1 MKVKEVVRM
10 VKNSIGIESIGT
22 YIPKERHTA
31 EYISSMSGTPVEI
44 LKTKMGMLSK
54 SVPGPDDHTVA
65 MGVKAAKIAIERAGI
80 DPANDID
87 LVIWAGEVYA
97 EHPMQTYAIK
107 FQGEIGATKAW
118 AFDVNQRCGTIVV
131 AMMLAKSMMQTHGY
145 KRVIIG
151 SGYRN
156 SDLIDYGNIRTRFMH
171 DLAASGVAMIL
182 RNDYDQN
189 IVLEGSVISD
199 GQFSEDVY
207 VPAGGTVMPITCEA
221 IEKRLIYL
229 DVTDPEGLKQRLDN
243 LSMKNFVTVVDQSL
257 EKSGYTRS
265 DIDYLGLIR
274 MKRSAF
280 EYVANELGV
289 HPYDQSTYFEEWG
302 HMGQNDSIVSLEEGL
317 KSGKIKDGDL
327 VVLTAA
333 GIGWSWN
340 AMTIKWGMKK

>member
-1 MKVKEVVRM
+1 MKETP
-10 VKNSIGIESIGT
+10 IGIEAIGT

-31 EYISSMSGTPVEI
+31 EYISSQSGTPVEVI
-44 LKTKMGMLSK
+44 KEKIGMVSK

-80 DPANDID
+80 DPKEID

-107 FQGEIGATKAW
+107 FQGEVGATNAW

-131 AMMLAKSMMQTHGY
+131 AMILAKSLMLTQGY
-145 KRVIIG
+145 KRVLIG

-156 SDLIDYGNIRTRFMH
+156 SDLIDYTNIRTRFMH

-182 RNDYDQN
+182 RADYNQN
-189 IVLEGSVISD
+189 VVLEGSVISD

-207 VPAGGTVMPITCEA
+207 VPAGGTVMPISCEA
-221 IEKRLIYL
+221 IEKRLTYL
-229 DVTDPEGLKQRLDN
+229 DVTDPEGLKQRLDK
-243 LSMKNFVTVVDQSL
+243 LSMKNFVSVVDESL
-257 EKSGYTRS
+257 KKSGYTRE

-289 HPYDQSTYFEEWG
+289 HPYEQSTYFTEWG
-302 HMGQNDSIVSLEEGL
+302 HMGQNDAIVSIEEGL
-317 KSGKIKDGDL
+317 KDGKIKDGNL

-340 AMTIKWGMKK
+340 AMTIKWGKQK

>member
-1 MKVKEVVRM
+1 MNKKAVGVEA
-10 VKNSIGIESIGT
+10 IGI

-31 EYISSMSGTPVEI
+31 EYISSKSGTPVDVI
-44 LKTKMGMLSK
+44 KTKMGMKSK
-54 SVPGPDDHTVA
+54 AVAGKDDHTVA
-65 MGVKAAKIAIERAGI
+65 MAVKAARIAIERAGI
-80 DPANDID
+80 DPAKDID

-107 FQGEIGATKAW
+107 FQGDIGATNAW

-131 AMMLAKSMMQTHGY
+131 AMMLAKSLMMTEGY

-156 SDLIDYGNIRTRFMH
+156 CDLIDYENIRTRFMH

-182 RNDYDQN
+182 RSDYDQN

-207 VPAGGTVMPITCEA
+207 VPAGGTVMPISCEA
-221 IEKRLIYL
+221 IEKKLIYL
-229 DVTDPEGLKQRLDN
+229 DVTDPEGLKERLDK
-243 LSMKNFVTVVDQSL
+243 LSMSNFIKVVDDSL
-257 EKSGYTRS
+257 KKSGYSRS
-265 DIDYLGLIR
+265 DIDYLGLLR

-289 HPYDQSTYFEEWG
+289 DPYRQATYFEEWG
-302 HMGQNDSIVSLEEGL
+302 HMGQNDAVVSLEEGL
-317 KSGKIKDGDL
+317 KSGKIKDGSI

-340 AMTIKWGMKK
+340 AMTIRWGKQE

>member
-1 MKVKEVVRM
+1 MIK
-10 VKNSIGIESIGT
+10 IGIESIGT
-22 YIPKERHTA
+22 YIPPERHTA
-31 EYISSMSGTPVEI
+31 QYISEQSGTPAEI
-44 LKTKMGMLSK
+44 IETKIGMKSK
-54 SVPGPDDHTVA
+54 AVPGPDDHTVA
-65 MGVKAAKIAIERAGI
+65 MGVKAAKIAIERAGV
-80 DPANDID
+80 DPAKDID

-107 FQGEIGATKAW
+107 FQNEVGATKAW

-131 AMMLAKSMMQTHGY
+131 AMIIAKALMETQGY
-145 KRVIIG
+145 NRVLIG

-156 SDLIDYGNIRTRFMH
+156 CDLIDYSNIRTRFMH

-182 RNDYDQN
+182 CKDHSKN

-207 VPAGGTVMPITCEA
+207 VPAGGTVMPISCEA

-229 DVTDPEGLKQRLDN
+229 DVTDPPGLKERLDR
-243 LSMKNFVTVVDQSL
+243 LSMSNFLKVVDESL
-257 EKSGYTRS
+257 EKSGYTRE

-280 EYVANELGV
+280 EYVANELKV
-289 HPYDQSTYFEEWG
+289 DPYKQSTYFTEWG
-302 HMGQNDSIVSLEEGL
+302 HMGQNDSIVSIEEGL
-317 KSGKIKDGDL
+317 KDGKIKDGDV

-340 AMTIKWGMKK
+340 AITIKWGTWKGE

>member
-1 MKVKEVVRM
+1 MKA
-10 VKNSIGIESIGT
+10 IGIEAIGT
-22 YIPKERHTA
+22 YIPSERHTA
-31 EYISSMSGTPVEI
+31 EYISKYSGTPAEI
-44 LKTKMGMLSK
+44 IKTKMGMLSK

-80 DPANDID
+80 NPVEDID

-107 FQGEIGATKAW
+107 FQNEVSATRAW

-131 AMMLAKSMMQTHGY
+131 AMILAKSLMQTHGY
-145 KRVIIG
+145 NRVLIS

-156 SDLIDYGNIRTRFMH
+156 CDLIDYTNIRTRFMH

-182 RNDYDQN
+182 RNDYPHN
-189 IVLEGSVISD
+189 VILEGSVISD

-207 VPAGGTVMPITCEA
+207 VPAGGTVMPATCET
-221 IEKRLIYL
+221 IEQRLHYL
-229 DVTDPEGLKQRLDN
+229 DVTDPEGLKDRLDR
-243 LSMKNFVTVVDQSL
+243 LSMSNFLKVVDESL
-257 EKSGYTRS
+257 EKSGYSRE

-280 EYVANELGV
+280 EYVAKECGV
-289 HPYDQSTYFEEWG
+289 HPYEQSTYFDEWG

-317 KSGKIKDGDL
+317 KSGKIKDGDV

-340 AMTIKWGMKK
+340 AMTIKWGPVD

>member
-1 MKVKEVVRM
+1 M
-10 VKNSIGIESIGT
+10 IGIEAIGT

-31 EYISSMSGTPVEI
+31 EYISSQSGTPVEI
-44 LKTKMGMLSK
+44 IKEKIGMLSK
-54 SVPGPDDHTVA
+54 AVPGKDDHTVA

-80 DPANDID
+80 HPAKDID
-87 LVIWAGEVYA
+87 VVIWAGEVYA

-107 FQGEIGATKAW
+107 FQGEIGATRAW

-131 AMMLAKSMMQTHGY
+131 AMILAKALMETHGY
-145 KRVIIG
+145 KRIMIG

-182 RNDYDQN
+182 RSDYDRN

-207 VPAGGTVMPITCEA
+207 VPAGGTVMPISCDA

-229 DVTDPEGLKQRLDN
+229 DVTDPEGLKQRLDK
-243 LSMKNFVTVVDQSL
+243 LSMQNFLKVVDQSL
-257 EKSGYTRS
+257 ERSGYSRE

-280 EYVANELGV
+280 EFVANELGV
-289 HPYDQSTYFEEWG
+289 DPYKQSTYFEEWG

-317 KSGKIKDGDL
+317 KDGKIKDGNL

-340 AMTIKWGMKK
+340 AMTIKWGKQNESK

>member
-1 MKVKEVVRM
+1 MAK
-10 VKNSIGIESIGT
+10 KNIGIESIGV

-31 EYISSMSGTPVEI
+31 EYISSQSGTPVDVI
-44 LKTKMGMLSK
+44 KSKMGLLSK
-54 SVPGPDDHTVA
+54 AVPGKDDHTVA

-80 DPANDID
+80 DPAKDID

-97 EHPMQTYAIK
+97 EHPMQTYGIK
-107 FQGEIGATKAW
+107 FQGDVGATRAW
-118 AFDVNQRCGTIVV
+118 AFDVNQRCGTVVV
-131 AMMLAKSMMQTHGY
+131 AMMLAKSLMETQGY
-145 KRVIIG
+145 ERVLIG

-182 RNDYDQN
+182 RNDYNQN

-207 VPAGGTVMPITCEA
+207 VPAGGTVMPISCEA
-221 IEKRLIYL
+221 IEKKLIYL
-229 DVTDPEGLKQRLDN
+229 DVTDPEGLKQRLDK
-243 LSMKNFVTVVDQSL
+243 LSMRNFVAVVDESL
-257 EKSGYTRS
+257 ERSGYGRK

-289 HPYDQSTYFEEWG
+289 DPYKQSTYFEEWG
-302 HMGQNDSIVSLEEGL
+302 HMGQNDAIVSLEEGL
-317 KSGKIKDGDL
+317 KSGKIKDSSL

-340 AMTIKWGMKK
+340 AMTIKWGKEK

>member
-1 MKVKEVVRM
+1 MKEIP
-10 VKNSIGIESIGT
+10 IGIEAIGT

-31 EYISSMSGTPVEI
+31 EYISSQSGTPVEVI
-44 LKTKMGMLSK
+44 KDKIGMISK

-80 DPANDID
+80 DPKEID

-107 FQGEIGATKAW
+107 FQGDVGATNAW
-118 AFDVNQRCGTIVV
+118 AFDVNQRCGTVVV
-131 AMMLAKSMMQTHGY
+131 AMILAKSLMLTRGY
-145 KRVIIG
+145 KRVLIG

-156 SDLIDYGNIRTRFMH
+156 SDLIDYTNIRTRFMH
-171 DLAASGVAMIL
+171 DLAASGVAVIL
-182 RNDYDQN
+182 RADYNQN
-189 IVLEGSVISD
+189 VVLEGSVISD

-207 VPAGGTVMPITCEA
+207 VPAGGTVMPISCEA
-221 IEKRLIYL
+221 IEKRLTYL
-229 DVTDPEGLKQRLDN
+229 DVTDPEGLKERLDR
-243 LSMKNFVTVVDQSL
+243 LSMKNFVSVVDESL
-257 EKSGYTRS
+257 KKSGYTRK

-289 HPYDQSTYFEEWG
+289 HPYEQSTYFTEWG
-302 HMGQNDSIVSLEEGL
+302 HMGQNDAIISIEEGL
-317 KSGKIKDGDL
+317 KDGKIKDDDL
-327 VVLTAA
+327 VVLAAA

-340 AMTIKWGMKK
+340 AMCIKWGKQE

>member
-1 MKVKEVVRM
+1 MKEIP
-10 VKNSIGIESIGT
+10 IGIEAIGT

-31 EYISSMSGTPVEI
+31 EYISSQSGTPVEVI
-44 LKTKMGMLSK
+44 KDKIGMISK

-80 DPANDID
+80 DPKEID

-107 FQGEIGATKAW
+107 FQGEVGATNAW
-118 AFDVNQRCGTIVV
+118 AFDVNQRCGTVVV
-131 AMMLAKSMMQTHGY
+131 AMILAKSLMLTQGY
-145 KRVIIG
+145 KRVLIG

-156 SDLIDYGNIRTRFMH
+156 SDLIDYSNIRTRFMH

-182 RNDYDQN
+182 RADYNQN
-189 IVLEGSVISD
+189 VVLEGSVISD

-207 VPAGGTVMPITCEA
+207 VPAGGTVMPISCEA

-229 DVTDPEGLKQRLDN
+229 DVTDPEGLKQRLDK
-243 LSMKNFVTVVDQSL
+243 LSMKNFVSVVDESL
-257 EKSGYTRS
+257 KKSGYNRK

-289 HPYDQSTYFEEWG
+289 HPYEQSTYFTEWG
-302 HMGQNDSIVSLEEGL
+302 HMGQNDAIISIEEGL
-317 KSGKIKDGDL
+317 KDGKIKEGDL
-327 VVLTAA
+327 VVLAAA

-340 AMTIKWGMKK
+340 AMCINWGKQE

>member
-1 MKVKEVVRM
+1 MYKKAVGV
-10 VKNSIGIESIGT
+10 ESIGV

-31 EYISSMSGTPVEI
+31 EYISSKSGTPVDVI
-44 LKTKMGMLSK
+44 KTKMGMKSK
-54 SVPGPDDHTVA
+54 AVAGKDDHTVA
-65 MGVKAAKIAIERAGI
+65 MGVKAAKIAIERARI
-80 DPANDID
+80 DPAKDID

-107 FQGEIGATKAW
+107 FQGDIGATNAW

-131 AMMLAKSMMQTHGY
+131 AMMLAKSLMLTEGY
-145 KRVIIG
+145 KRVMIG

-156 SDLIDYGNIRTRFMH
+156 CDLIDYENIRTRFMH

-182 RNDYDQN
+182 RSDYDRN

-207 VPAGGTVMPITCEA
+207 VPAGGTVMPISCEA
-221 IEKRLIYL
+221 IEKKLIYL
-229 DVTDPEGLKQRLDN
+229 DVTDPEGLKERLDK
-243 LSMKNFVTVVDQSL
+243 LSMSNFIKVVDDSL
-257 EKSGYTRS
+257 KKSGYSRS
-265 DIDYLGLIR
+265 DIDYLGLLR

-289 HPYDQSTYFEEWG
+289 DPYKQATYFEEWG
-302 HMGQNDSIVSLEEGL
+302 HMGQNDAIVSLEEGL
-317 KSGKIKDGDL
+317 KSGKIKDGSL

-340 AMTIKWGMKK
+340 AMTVKWGKQE

>member
-1 MKVKEVVRM
+1 MK
-10 VKNSIGIESIGT
+10 SIGIEAIGT

-31 EYISSMSGTPVEI
+31 EYISSQSGTPADI
-44 LKTKMGMLSK
+44 IKTKMGMVSK

-80 DPANDID
+80 DPAKDID

-107 FQGEIGATKAW
+107 FQGEVGATKAW

-131 AMMLAKSMMQTHGY
+131 AMILAKSLMQTQGY
-145 KRVIIG
+145 RRVLIG

-156 SDLIDYGNIRTRFMH
+156 SDLIDYTNIRTRFMH

-182 RNDYDQN
+182 RNDYPHN
-189 IVLEGSVISD
+189 VVREGSVISD

-207 VPAGGTVMPITCEA
+207 VPAGGTVMPTTPETL
-221 IEKRLIYL
+221 EKRLHYL
-229 DVTDPEGLKQRLDN
+229 DVTDPAGLKDRLDK
-243 LSMKNFVTVVDQSL
+243 LSMSNFLKVVDDSL
-257 EKSGYTRS
+257 AKSGYSRK

-280 EYVANELGV
+280 EYVANECGV
-289 HPYDQSTYFEEWG
+289 HPYEQSTYFDEWG
-302 HMGQNDSIVSLEEGL
+302 HMGQNDSIVSLEEGI
-317 KSGKIKDGDL
+317 KSGKIEDGDV

-333 GIGWSWN
+333 GIGWSRN
-340 AMTIKWGMKK
+340 AMTIDWGTMKKEKK

>member
-1 MKVKEVVRM
+1 MIK
-10 VKNSIGIESIGT
+10 IGIESIGT
-22 YIPKERHTA
+22 YIPPERHTA
-31 EYISSMSGTPVEI
+31 QYISEQSGTPAEI
-44 LKTKMGMLSK
+44 IETKIGMKSK
-54 SVPGPDDHTVA
+54 AVPGPDDHTVA

-80 DPANDID
+80 DPAKDID

-107 FQGEIGATKAW
+107 FQNEVGATNAW

-131 AMMLAKSMMQTHGY
+131 AMIIAKALMETQGY
-145 KRVIIG
+145 SRVLIG

-156 SDLIDYGNIRTRFMH
+156 CDLIDYSNIRTRFMH

-182 RNDYDQN
+182 CKDHSKN

-207 VPAGGTVMPITCEA
+207 VPAGGTVMPISCEA
-221 IEKRLIYL
+221 IENRLIYL
-229 DVTDPEGLKQRLDN
+229 DVTDPPGLKERLDR
-243 LSMKNFVTVVDQSL
+243 LSMSNFLKVVDESL
-257 EKSGYTRS
+257 EKSGYTRE

-289 HPYDQSTYFEEWG
+289 DPYEQSTYFTEWG
-302 HMGQNDSIVSLEEGL
+302 HMGQNDSIVSIEEGL
-317 KSGKIKDGDL
+317 KDGKIKDGDV

-340 AMTIKWGMKK
+340 AITIKWGTWKGE

>member
-1 MKVKEVVRM
+1 MMSKKT
-10 VKNSIGIESIGT
+10 IGIEAIGT

-31 EYISSMSGTPVEI
+31 EYISSKSGTPVDVI
-44 LKTKMGMLSK
+44 KTKMGMKSK
-54 SVPGPDDHTVA
+54 AVPGKDDHTVA
-65 MGVKAAKIAIERAGI
+65 MAVKAAKVAIERAGI
-80 DPANDID
+80 DPAKDID

-107 FQGEIGATKAW
+107 FQGDIGAINAW

-131 AMMLAKSMMQTHGY
+131 AMMLAKSLMLTQGY

-156 SDLIDYGNIRTRFMH
+156 CDLIDYENIRTRFMH

-182 RNDYDQN
+182 RSDYGRN
-189 IVLEGSVISD
+189 VVLEGSVISD

-207 VPAGGTVMPITCEA
+207 VPAGGTVMPISCEA
-221 IEKRLIYL
+221 IEKKLIYL
-229 DVTDPEGLKQRLDN
+229 DVTDPEGLKDRLDA
-243 LSMKNFVTVVDQSL
+243 LSMANFIKVVDESL
-257 EKSGYTRS
+257 KKSGYTRS
-265 DIDYLGLIR
+265 DIDYLGLLR

-280 EYVANELGV
+280 EYVAGELGV
-289 HPYDQSTYFEEWG
+289 DPYNQATYFDEWG
-302 HMGQNDSIVSLEEGL
+302 HMGQNDAIVSLEEGL
-317 KSGKIKDGDL
+317 KSGKIKDGDI

-340 AMTIKWGMKK
+340 AMTIKWGRQE

>member
-1 MKVKEVVRM
+1 MKEIP
-10 VKNSIGIESIGT
+10 IGIEAIGT

-31 EYISSMSGTPVEI
+31 EYISSQSGTPVEVI
-44 LKTKMGMLSK
+44 KDKIGMISK

-80 DPANDID
+80 DPKEID

-107 FQGEIGATKAW
+107 FQGEVGATNAW
-118 AFDVNQRCGTIVV
+118 AFDVNQRCGTVVV
-131 AMMLAKSMMQTHGY
+131 AMILAKSLMLTQGY
-145 KRVIIG
+145 KRVLIG

-156 SDLIDYGNIRTRFMH
+156 SDLIDYSNIRTRFMH

-182 RNDYDQN
+182 RADYNQN
-189 IVLEGSVISD
+189 VVLEGSVISD

-207 VPAGGTVMPITCEA
+207 VPAGGTVMPISCEA

-229 DVTDPEGLKQRLDN
+229 DVTDPEGLKQRLDK
-243 LSMKNFVTVVDQSL
+243 LSMKNFVSVVDESL
-257 EKSGYTRS
+257 KKSGYNRK

-289 HPYDQSTYFEEWG
+289 HPYEQSTYFTEWG
-302 HMGQNDSIVSLEEGL
+302 HMGQNDAIISIEEGL
-317 KSGKIKDGDL
+317 KDGKIKDGDL
-327 VVLTAA
+327 VVLAAA

-340 AMTIKWGMKK
+340 AMCIKWGKQE

>member
-1 MKVKEVVRM
+1 MT
-10 VKNSIGIESIGT
+10 SIGIEAIGT
-22 YIPKERHTA
+22 YIPEERHTA
-31 EYISSMSGTPVEI
+31 EYISSQSGTPVDI
-44 LKTKMGMLSK
+44 IKTKMGMVSK

-80 DPANDID
+80 DPAKDID

-107 FQGEIGATKAW
+107 FQGDVGATKAW

-131 AMMLAKSMMQTHGY
+131 AMILAKSLMQTQGY
-145 KRVIIG
+145 RRVLIG

-156 SDLIDYGNIRTRFMH
+156 SDLIDYTNIRTRFMH

-182 RNDYDQN
+182 RNDYPHN
-189 IVLEGSVISD
+189 VVLEGSVISD

-207 VPAGGTVMPITCEA
+207 VPAGGTVMPTTPETL
-221 IEKRLIYL
+221 EKRLHYL
-229 DVTDPEGLKQRLDN
+229 DVTDPAGLKDRLDK
-243 LSMKNFVTVVDQSL
+243 LSMSNFLKVVDESI
-257 EKSGYTRS
+257 EKSGYSRK

-280 EYVANELGV
+280 EYVAKECGV
-289 HPYDQSTYFEEWG
+289 DPYKQSTYFDEWG

-317 KSGKIKDGDL
+317 KSGKIKDGHV

-340 AMTIKWGMKK
+340 AMTIDWGPIKKEKE

>member
-1 MKVKEVVRM
+1 MT
-10 VKNSIGIESIGT
+10 SIGIEAIGT
-22 YIPKERHTA
+22 YIPEERHTA
-31 EYISSMSGTPVEI
+31 EYISSQSGTPVDI
-44 LKTKMGMLSK
+44 IKTKMGMVSK

-80 DPANDID
+80 DPAKDID

-107 FQGEIGATKAW
+107 FQGDVGATKAW

-131 AMMLAKSMMQTHGY
+131 AMILAKSLMQTQGY
-145 KRVIIG
+145 RRVLIG

-156 SDLIDYGNIRTRFMH
+156 SDLIDYTNIRTRFMH

-182 RNDYDQN
+182 RNDYPHN
-189 IVLEGSVISD
+189 VVLEGSVISD

-207 VPAGGTVMPITCEA
+207 VPAGGTVMPTTPETL
-221 IEKRLIYL
+221 EKRLHYL
-229 DVTDPEGLKQRLDN
+229 DVTDPAGLKDRLDK
-243 LSMKNFVTVVDQSL
+243 LSMSNFLKVVDESL
-257 EKSGYTRS
+257 KKSGYSRK

-280 EYVANELGV
+280 EYVAKECGV
-289 HPYDQSTYFEEWG
+289 DPYKQSTYFDEWG

-317 KSGKIKDGDL
+317 KSGKIKDGHV

-340 AMTIKWGMKK
+340 AMTIDWGPIKKEKE

>member
-1 MKVKEVVRM
+1 MKEIP
-10 VKNSIGIESIGT
+10 IGIEAIGT

-31 EYISSMSGTPVEI
+31 EYISSQSGTPVEVI
-44 LKTKMGMLSK
+44 KDKIGMISK

-65 MGVKAAKIAIERAGI
+65 MGVKAAKVAIERAGI
-80 DPANDID
+80 DPKEID

-107 FQGEIGATKAW
+107 FQGEVGATNAW
-118 AFDVNQRCGTIVV
+118 AFDVNQRCGTVVV
-131 AMMLAKSMMQTHGY
+131 AMILAKSLMLTQGY
-145 KRVIIG
+145 KRVLIG

-156 SDLIDYGNIRTRFMH
+156 SDLIDYSNIRTRFMH

-182 RNDYDQN
+182 RADYNQN
-189 IVLEGSVISD
+189 VVLEGSVISD

-207 VPAGGTVMPITCEA
+207 VPAGGTVMPISCEA
-221 IEKRLIYL
+221 IEQRQIYL
-229 DVTDPEGLKQRLDN
+229 DVTDPEGLKQRLDK
-243 LSMKNFVTVVDQSL
+243 LSMKNFVSVVDESL
-257 EKSGYTRS
+257 KKSGYTRE

-289 HPYDQSTYFEEWG
+289 HPYEQSTYFTEWG
-302 HMGQNDSIVSLEEGL
+302 HMGQNDAIISIEEGL
-317 KSGKIKDGDL
+317 KDEKINDGDL
-327 VVLTAA
+327 VVLAAA

-340 AMTIKWGMKK
+340 AMCIKWGKQE

>member
-1 MKVKEVVRM
+1 MKEIP
-10 VKNSIGIESIGT
+10 IGIEAIGT

-31 EYISSMSGTPVEI
+31 EYISSQSGTPVEVI
-44 LKTKMGMLSK
+44 KDKIGMISK

-80 DPANDID
+80 DPKEID

-107 FQGEIGATKAW
+107 FQGEVGATNAW
-118 AFDVNQRCGTIVV
+118 AFDVNQRCGTVVV
-131 AMMLAKSMMQTHGY
+131 AMILAKSLMLTQGY
-145 KRVIIG
+145 KRVLIG

-156 SDLIDYGNIRTRFMH
+156 SDLIDYSNIRTRFMH

-182 RNDYDQN
+182 RADYNQN
-189 IVLEGSVISD
+189 VVLEGSVISD

-207 VPAGGTVMPITCEA
+207 VPAGGTVMPISCEA

-229 DVTDPEGLKQRLDN
+229 DVTDPEGLKQRLDK
-243 LSMKNFVTVVDQSL
+243 LSMKNFVSVVDESL
-257 EKSGYTRS
+257 KKSGYNRK

-289 HPYDQSTYFEEWG
+289 DPYEQSTYFTEWG
-302 HMGQNDSIVSLEEGL
+302 HMGQNDAIISIEEGL
-317 KSGKIKDGDL
+317 KDGKIKEGDL
-327 VVLTAA
+327 VVLAAA

-340 AMTIKWGMKK
+340 AMCIKWGKQE

>member
-1 MKVKEVVRM
+1 MTF
-10 VKNSIGIESIGT
+10 IGVESIGT

-31 EYISSMSGTPVEI
+31 EYISEQSGTPVDVI
-44 LKTKMGMLSK
+44 KTKIGMISK

-65 MGVKAAKIAIERAGI
+65 MGVKAAKIAIERARI
-80 DPANDID
+80 DPAKDID

-107 FQGEIGATKAW
+107 FQNETGATNAW

-131 AMMLAKSMMQTHGY
+131 AMILAKSLMQTHGY
-145 KRVIIG
+145 RRVLIG

-156 SDLIDYGNIRTRFMH
+156 CDLIDYKNIRTRFMH

-182 RNDYDQN
+182 RNDYPRN
-189 IVLEGSVISD
+189 VVREGAVISD

-207 VPAGGTVMPITCEA
+207 VPAGGTVMPATCET
-221 IEKRLIYL
+221 IEKGLHYL
-229 DVTDPEGLKQRLDN
+229 DVTDPEGLKERLDR
-243 LSMKNFVTVVDQSL
+243 LSMKNFLKVVDESL
-257 EKSGYTRS
+257 EKSGYTRD

-280 EYVANELGV
+280 EYVAKECGV
-289 HPYDQSTYFEEWG
+289 DPYEQATYFTEWG

-317 KSGKIKDGDL
+317 KSGKIKDGDV

-340 AMTIKWGMKK
+340 AMTIDWGPAKKESK

>member
-1 MKVKEVVRM
+1 MNK
-10 VKNSIGIESIGT
+10 IGIESIGT
-22 YIPKERHTA
+22 YIPSERHTA
-31 EYISSMSGTPVEI
+31 EYISKQSGTPADI
-44 LKTKMGMLSK
+44 IKTKMGMVSK

-80 DPANDID
+80 DPAKDID

-107 FQGEIGATKAW
+107 FQGEVGATKAW

-131 AMMLAKSMMQTHGY
+131 AMILAKSLMQTHGY
-145 KRVIIG
+145 RRVLIG

-156 SDLIDYGNIRTRFMH
+156 SDLIDYTNIRTRFMH

-182 RNDYDQN
+182 RNDYPHN
-189 IVLEGSVISD
+189 VVLEGSVISD

-207 VPAGGTVMPITCEA
+207 VPAGGTVMPTTCET
-221 IEKRLIYL
+221 IEKRLHYL
-229 DVTDPEGLKQRLDN
+229 DVTDPAGLKDRLDK
-243 LSMKNFVTVVDQSL
+243 LSMSNFLKVVDESL
-257 EKSGYTRS
+257 EKSGYSRD

-280 EYVANELGV
+280 EYVASECGID
-289 HPYDQSTYFEEWG
+289 PYEQSTYFDEWG

-317 KSGKIKDGDL
+317 KSGKIKDGDV

-340 AMTIKWGMKK
+340 AMTIEWGPKKKERK